1 MNKILLIE
9 DNAEI
14 QEGYAY
20 ADWQKTKKIFSN
32 NT

>member
-14 QEGYAY
+14 QGGMFVLIGR
-20 ADWQKTKKIFSN
+20 KRKKYF
-32 NT
+32 